1 MATLIDSGAI
11 YVWTQNRG
19 TVIRHNYIHDISGAH
34 GNRGILCD
42 DGVVNTSIFDNLI
55 LGIDHNSYCIDLRRR
70 YAVERKRNSFIR
82 RVNVGN
88 KCGGNVVDGR
98 TRFHIRKGDPDSSRE
113 ADVHLP
119 KGYDRES
126 VYREWKQMY
135 TAR

>member
-42 DGVVNTSIFDNLI
+42 DGGTNISIFDNLL
-55 LGIDHNSYCIDLRRR
+55 LGIAHNSYCIDLRRR
-70 YAVERKRNSFIR
+70 YAVERKSNSLIR

-88 KCGGNVVDGR
+88 KCGGNIVDGR
-98 TRFHIRKGDPDSSRE
+98 LRFHIRKGDSDSFRGK
-113 ADVHLP
+113 DVRLP
-119 KGYDRES
+119 KGYDRET
-126 VYREWKQMY
+126 VYNEWKQMD
-135 TAR
+135 TLR